1 MAPIDGVD
9 EDYFYKK
16 VPGRT
21 YYSKTFRTER
31 AMRYHDRVF
40 ENAPAPSFYQVD
52 KELVIKEEPSGRS
65 QIKAVVVDDD
75 RSIKTLIIQ
84 KYGKIAGPSG
94 HARFTFKG
102 PEIDALLDFITS
114 IPVVPLEHETKL
126 RLTDEEIRR
135 VKLTHGQAN
144 SFIKQNLELFLQLTQ
159 SEHLTRDLIAV
170 GYRRK
175 QLDRFREMM
184 ADPSI
189 DEPTWQTFF
198 EENTWIFGYGLS
210 YQFLS
215 SLDGKKLEQT
225 VRGTDIEGGG
235 KRVDALMK
243 TRGRIN
249 SLCFVEI
256 KKHNTSLVSREYRTG
271 VWAPHYELV
280 GGVAQVQNTV
290 HTALENLARAFRPR
304 HEDGGRTGE
313 VLYNIQPRSCLVIGN
328 LADFYGEHGLDEDKH
343 RSFELFRRNITSPEI
358 ITFDELLERAQFI
371 VEHAQDAT
379 EEIDDDI
386 PF

>member
-1 MAPIDGVD
+1 MPTIDGVD

-40 ENAPAPSFYQVD
+40 ENAPAPSFYRVD
-52 KELVIKEEPSGRS
+52 KEIVIREEPSGRS

-84 KYGKIAGPSG
+84 KYGKAAGPSG

-102 PEIDALLDFITS
+102 GEIEALLDFITS

-126 RLTDEEIRR
+126 RLTDEEVRR
-135 VKLTHGQAN
+135 IKLTHGQAS
-144 SFIKQNLELFLQLTQ
+144 SFIKQNLELLLQLAQ
-159 SEHLTRDLIAV
+159 SEHITRDLIAL

-175 QLDRFREMM
+175 QLDRFRAMM
-184 ADPSI
+184 ADRST
-189 DEPTWQTFF
+189 DEPAWQAFF

-215 SLDGKKLEQT
+215 ALDGKKLEQT
-225 VRGTDIEGGG
+225 VRGSDIDGPG

-256 KKHNTSLVSREYRTG
+256 KKHSTPLLNREYRTG
-271 VWAPHYELV
+271 AWAPHAELA
-280 GGVAQVQNTV
+280 GGVVQMQNTV
-290 HTALENLARAFRPR
+290 HAALENLSRMFTSRDQFGDP
-304 HEDGGRTGE
+304 TGE
-313 VLYNIQPRSCLVIGN
+313 VLFNIQPRSCLVIGS
-328 LADFYGEHGLDEDKH
+328 LSELTGEHGANDAKF

-371 VEHAQDAT
+371 VEHAQQACDDT
-379 EEIDDDI
+379 DDDI

>member
-1 MAPIDGVD
+1 MPIDSVD

-21 YYSKTFRTER
+21 YYSRTFRTER

-40 ENAPAPSFYQVD
+40 ENGPAPSFYLVK
-52 KELVIKEEPSGRS
+52 KELVLQETHSGRV
-65 QIKAVVVDDD
+65 QVKAVVVDDD

-84 KYGKIAGPSG
+84 KYGKAAGPSG

-102 PEIDALLDFITS
+102 SEIDALLEFVTS
-114 IPVVPLEHETKL
+114 IPVVPLEGETKL
-126 RLTDEEIRR
+126 RLTDEDMRR
-135 VKLTHGQAN
+135 IKLTHGQAS
-144 SFIKQNLELFLQLTQ
+144 SFIKQNLELVLQLAQ
-159 SEHLTRDLIAV
+159 SAHLTRDLIAV

-184 ADPSI
+184 DDPDT
-189 DEPTWQTFF
+189 DEPAWQAFF

-215 SLDGKKLEQT
+215 ALDGKTLEQT
-225 VRGTDIEGGG
+225 VRGSDIDGPG

-256 KKHNTSLVSREYRTG
+256 KKHTTPLLSREYRTG
-271 VWAPHYELV
+271 AWAPHYELA
-280 GGVAQVQNTV
+280 GGVAQVQATV
-290 HTALENLARAFRPR
+290 HSALENLSRTFSPR
-304 HEDGGRTGE
+304 NQAGDPTGE
-313 VLYNIQPRSCLVIGN
+313 VLFNIQPRSCLVIGS
-328 LADFYGEHGLDEDKH
+328 LSELTGEHGANNAKF
-343 RSFELFRRNITSPEI
+343 RSFELFRRNVTSPEI

-371 VEHAQDAT
+371 VEHAEKTSDGL
-379 EEIDDDI
+379 DDEM

>member
-9 EDYFYKK
+9 ERYFYNK

-21 YYSKTFRTER
+21 YYSKTFRTEKP
-31 AMRYHDRVF
+31 MRFHDRVF
-40 ENAPAPSFYQVD
+40 ENGPAASFYLID
-52 KELVIKEEPSGRS
+52 KELVIRETHSGRV

-75 RSIKTLIIQ
+75 RSIKTLIVQ
-84 KYGKIAGPSG
+84 KYGEAAGPSG

-102 PEIDALLDFITS
+102 GEIDALLDFISS
-114 IPVVPLEHETKL
+114 IPTVPLEGETKL
-126 RLTDEEIRR
+126 RLTDEDMRR
-135 VKLTHGQAN
+135 IKLTHGQAS
-144 SFIKQNLELFLQLTQ
+144 SFIRDNLELILQFAQ
-159 SEHLTRDLIAV
+159 SEHLTRDLVAV

-175 QLDRFREMM
+175 QLDRFRAMM
-184 ADPSI
+184 ADPTT
-189 DEPTWQTFF
+189 DEPTWQAFF

-225 VRGTDIEGGG
+225 VRGADIDGPG

-256 KKHNTSLVSREYRTG
+256 KKHSTPLVSREYRSG
-271 VWAPHYELV
+271 VWAPHYELA

-290 HTALENLARAFRPR
+290 HTALENLARALRPR

-328 LADFYGEHGLDEDKH
+328 LADLYGEHGLDEDQY
-343 RSFELFRRNITSPEI
+343 RSFELYRRNITSPEI
-358 ITFDELLERAQFI
+358 LTFDELLERAQFI
-371 VEHAQDAT
+371 VEHAHQAS
-379 EEIDDDI
+379 EEDDDDI

>member
-1 MAPIDGVD
+1 MTINSKD

-21 YYSKTFRTER
+21 YYSSTFRTER

-40 ENAPAPSFYQVD
+40 ENGPAPSFYRVD
-52 KELVIKEEPSGRS
+52 KEIVIKEEPSGRS

-84 KYGKIAGPSG
+84 KYGVAAGPSG

-114 IPVVPLEHETKL
+114 IPIVPLEHENKL

-144 SFIKQNLELFLQLTQ
+144 SFIKQNLELFLQLAQ
-159 SEHLTRDLIAV
+159 SDHLTRDLIAV

-175 QLDRFREMM
+175 QLDRFRAMM
-184 ADPSI
+184 ADRSI
-189 DEPTWQTFF
+189 EEPQWQAFF

-215 SLDGKKLEQT
+215 SLNGKKLEQT
-225 VRGTDIEGGG
+225 VRGSDIDGPG

-256 KKHNTSLVSREYRTG
+256 KKHTTELVGREYRTG
-271 VWAPHYELV
+271 AWAPHFELA

-290 HTALENLARAFRPR
+290 HTAIENLARTLRPR
-304 HEDGGRTGE
+304 HEDGGSTGE

-328 LADFYGEHGLDEDKH
+328 LADLYGDHGLDEDKY

-371 VEHAQDAT
+371 VEHAEKAS
-379 EEIDDDI
+379 EELDDDI